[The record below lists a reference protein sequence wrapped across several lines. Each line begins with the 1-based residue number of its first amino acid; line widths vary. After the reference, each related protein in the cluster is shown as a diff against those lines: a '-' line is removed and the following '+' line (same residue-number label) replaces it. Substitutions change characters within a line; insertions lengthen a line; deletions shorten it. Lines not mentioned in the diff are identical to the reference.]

1 MKIGG
6 FQIKEPLP
14 ELHEPHAL
22 AILRPWIDVG
32 GVGSMTLALIEN
44 HFHAQPFG
52 HLIKPDK
59 FLDFTRYR
67 PVIHFVAGRR
77 QVEIPNTFINYV
89 KRSDGN
95 DFIFFHLL
103 EPHMLGEDYA
113 DYVLL
118 VLQAFEVKRYCLIG
132 SMYDVVPHTRPL
144 IITGTAVGLVE
155 GKLHQ
160 LGVEPSDYEG
170 PTTIAFLVSQRAPKH
185 DMEVMS
191 LIVHLPQ
198 YSRLERDY
206 VGTLR
211 LMEVLCSLYRF
222 SFSLEELRRKAAE
235 QIEEMNQS
243 VDREP
248 ELKQVVQQLEEYYNA
263 RAATIEEKRAKLS
276 PEVEK
281 FLRDVTRRFG

>member
-144 IITGTAVGLVE
+144 IITGTAVGPVE

-235 QIEEMNQS
+235 QIEEMNQA

-263 RAATIEEKRAKLS
+263 RSTTIEEKRVKLS